1 MAACDGLST
10 FFCGGPPPLFHE
22 PDGQPQVFG
31 SARTCP
37 RFVSTRHVASRKA
50 ATCRRT
56 PRRCRGNWFMVPM
69 HVKNR
74 KEASMNRGTSNV
86 EHRTSNERAKD
97 RKRAP
102 HPGPLPVWRGEGET
116 ATGRAAARPYP
127 IRSSANRPYPVGRVT
142 PPDIGCRGPCAPSG
156 DALPD
161 VRPTTFAAGRGLPA
175 LPGSWS
181 RCMRNIER
189 RLSMNLISERGSV
202 TRSSLVC
209 KATCCGSQSRAPFRR
224 PGSGSRCM
232 RKIERRL
239 SMNHWTRRRP
249 GRSADSLSAV
259 SPTGS
264 RQEIIFPASG
274 PIADCQSAIQ
284 QTASLRYEGQIQ
296 GSMREFFGEFSLRLA
311 GRGRIQNP

>member
-1 MAACDGLST
+1 
-10 FFCGGPPPLFHE
+10 
-22 PDGQPQVFG
+22 
-31 SARTCP
+31 
-37 RFVSTRHVASRKA
+37 
-50 ATCRRT
+50 
-56 PRRCRGNWFMVPM
+56 
-69 HVKNR
+69 
-74 KEASMNRGTSNV
+74 MNRGTSNV

-156 DALPD
+156 DALPV

-181 RCMRNIER
+181 QCMRKIER

-224 PGSGSRCM
+224 PGSWSQCM

-249 GRSADSLSAV
+249 GCSADSLSAV

-284 QTASLRYEGQIQ
+284 QTASLRYEGQVQ
-296 GSMREFFGEFSLRLA
+296 GFNARILRGILSPFGGERENSESVIIHSCLWWPLMIRGRWLGCDVSVAA
-311 GRGRIQNP
+311 GRSAYDA